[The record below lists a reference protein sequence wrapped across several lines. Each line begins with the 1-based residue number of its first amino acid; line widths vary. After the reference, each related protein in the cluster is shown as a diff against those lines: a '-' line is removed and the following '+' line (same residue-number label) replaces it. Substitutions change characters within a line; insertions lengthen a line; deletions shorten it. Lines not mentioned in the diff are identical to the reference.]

1 MPNHKSAK
9 KRVRQTEKRRLRNRA
24 VMATTRTFI
33 KQARAAIDSGN
44 AESVRETLPRAIK
57 AIDSATSKG
66 VMHRNQAARKISR
79 LTLAANKVTAE
90 A

>member
-1 MPNHKSAK
+1 MVS
-9 KRVRQTEKRRLRNRA
+9 
-24 VMATTRTFI
+24 TRTFI

-44 AESVRETLPRAIK
+44 AENAREALQRAIK
-57 AIDSATSKG
+57 AIDSAASKG

-79 LTLAANKVTAE
+79 LTKAANKVGAE

>member
-9 KRVRQTEKRRLRNRA
+9 KRVRQTDKRRLRNRA
-24 VMATTRTFI
+24 VMVSTRTFI

-44 AESVRETLPRAIK
+44 AESAREALQRAIK
-57 AIDSATSKG
+57 AIDSAASKG

-79 LTLAANKVTAE
+79 LTKAANKVGAE